1 MENLID
7 KLQSKFSKEIKRYGI
22 KRVFKEENTV
32 TYESDELLPWELFE
46 SIKLELA

>member
-7 KLQSKFSKEIKRYGI
+7 NLQAKFSQEIKRYGI

-32 TYESDELLPWELFE
+32 TFESEEQLPWELFE